1 MFLLDLV
8 IGARVTTGVDGK
20 FLGDNKLE
28 GHLALPF
35 NSLQKPFL
43 SMDMAIYDYF
53 EDTNT
58 LKPCNSCW
66 IW

>member
-28 GHLALPF
+28 GESVTLAGF
-35 NSLQKPFL
+35 QGVCV
-43 SMDMAIYDYF
+43 
-53 EDTNT
+53 
-58 LKPCNSCW
+58 LKVVVNGH
-66 IW
+66 IHA